1 MKKCYFICALAA
13 IAATAPS
20 CSKDTV
26 NTPEMKTI
34 SVELGAPCE
43 PVDTKTVL
51 VNGSEVQWTKDD
63 KNIVCITTDGSRYL
77 LTSSEDKQAATK
89 TFSGE
94 IPSDKEPL
102 FYYYDMNKTGNFGVS
117 LKTGNILREQLP
129 NSIDCWSPN
138 SFPTAL
144 NFAIAKPGESSFR
157 NIHGYFKWTNN
168 GNAIKAVKF
177 ENLSPD
183 EYFTGFFDVQYDGAD
198 PEVSLYNIGV
208 TNTPYVLSRIGNKA
222 IPSDQ
227 SYYAVVIPG
236 TYHGVKISIYL
247 AEGYDKNNPI
257 PSVVIK
263 SDATFTVERGKYI
276 DFGVLPVAAL

>member
-1 MKKCYFICALAA
+1 MKPIYYLCALAA
-13 IAATAPS
+13 IAATASS
-20 CSKDTV
+20 CSKEAA
-26 NTPEMKTI
+26 TPEMKTI
-34 SVELGAPCE
+34 SVELGAPAE
-43 PVDTKTVL
+43 PTDTKTVL

-117 LKTGNILREQLP
+117 LKPGNVLREQLA
-129 NSIDCWSPN
+129 NSIDCWSAD

-144 NFAIAKPGESSFR
+144 NFAIAKVGDNTFR
-157 NIHGYFKWTNN
+157 NIHGYLKWTNN

-183 EYFTGFFDVQYDGAD
+183 EYFTGYFDVTYEGTD
-198 PEVSLYNIGV
+198 PEVNLYTAGV
-208 TNTPYVLSRIGNKA
+208 TNTPYVLSRIGNKS
-222 IPSDQ
+222 IPANK
-227 SYYAVVIPG
+227 SYYAIVIPG

-276 DFGVLPVAAL
+276 DFGVLPIQPL